1 MSLQLP
7 VAIIAILVFSAFL
20 IAIIRI
26 FTRESKEKKEIQNKL
41 AEYDERF
48 RRAVFASAV
57 IISITRSAAIGRSEM
72 RVDIRLEVKPTDGEP
87 YSQSVSWMMDVS
99 ELSYL
104 KQGETIQVKIDADD
118 SAMVYP
124 TFAKSKYWIWS

>member
-41 AEYDERF
+41 AEYDEKF

-72 RVDIRLEVKPTDGEP
+72 RVDLRLEVKPQEGEP

>member
-41 AEYDERF
+41 AEYDEKF

-57 IISITRSAAIGRSEM
+57 IISIIRSAAIGRSEM
-72 RVDIRLEVKPTDGEP
+72 RVDLRLEVKPQEGES